1 MIRRGE
7 ERAVSTIIG
16 AVLILGILVTALAL
30 YQVNVV
36 PDDNRAVEYE
46 HHQGVQSQLLD
57 VRNGLV
63 NAPDRRVGSY
73 SVALGTTYPTR
84 TFTINPPP
92 SSGTLETVGE
102 NRTIRLENVEVEGGD
117 VGDYWNERELEFNT
131 SSLVYQ
137 PRYNE
142 YRNAPTIVYENSVLY
157 NEQNGGQAALSG
169 QRLIDGNTIQL
180 VLLEG
185 EYSSSQSGTV
195 AVDFETVSASS
206 NTINLSATNNDNITI
221 QVPSELNESVW
232 NRLLDDGAT
241 ASAGADGYVEIELD
255 GNSYDLQIAKVGLGS
270 NYQDGKDGEAY
281 LTVVDPP
288 RSTIQQGDSTRMTV
302 EVRDGYNNPVSGVK
316 VNGSTDGDGTLEP
329 TSASSNSKGQVT
341 FQYTAEEP
349 DNDEVT
355 LEANFTSNSSEYQ
368 RVTETIEVREGSS
381 GGSGGGGTYTVAWD
395 VDTIDGEPGMSC
407 EGSACTFNLAQSP
420 VDLTM
425 NTTSAVSG
433 ANVDYSLEFVTLP
446 GIATLSPSSGETD
459 TNGEHVTTLSEDGA
473 TNDDVVRVH
482 ANSGGSGD
490 TLRVEFEQGAIFD
503 VTIDDSNSPVAPGE
517 MLEVNVT
524 VENTGSE
531 EGTQNIAF
539 DFDDDGTINDE
550 ENLTLGSGD
559 SKQLTFTYDTTG
571 EAEGEYDVRISS
583 DDDTDVDTVTI
594 GENVP
599 YFDVQIDETND
610 PVAEGDTLEVTTT
623 ITNTGDVED
632 TQTIELDFE
641 GGQVDSQEVTLAG
654 GADDTVT
661 LTYTTEVGDA
671 GDREV
676 VVSSEDDSDS
686 TTVTVFESGGVN
698 FTAGDVDVDNT
709 SQTFT
714 FDASPLGNNDE
725 ATIDLSDPQDNG
737 GIDYSG
743 DDVEV
748 SVSGSVS
755 SAEYDRDAQEIR
767 FSPQGNADGT
777 WTVTISG
784 IEVVGEPGTSYWV
797 EYRDN
802 LNNEDGDFFQITD

>member
-142 YRNAPTIVYENSVLY
+142 YRNAPTIVYENSVLF

-169 QRLIDGNTIQL
+169 QRLVDGNTIQL

-341 FQYTAEEP
+341 FQYTAGEP

-381 GGSGGGGTYTVAWD
+381 GGSGGGGGLYEVWWSENQESPLEDCDD
-395 VDTIDGEPGMSC
+395 VGCGEDYRVNQGEENVRFDAESEASEANADFSYNDKGDVGIRISDSTDFDENGNSWVELTDFNE
-407 EGSACTFNLAQSP
+407 EGVFDLFVYSGGSSDLISVLVEP
-420 VDLTM
+420 VVSGQVDIQ
-425 NTTSAVSG
+425 NEIREGDQDFEVTTS
-433 ANVDYSLEFVTLP
+433 NFENL
-446 GIATLSPSSGETD
+446 D
-459 TNGEHVTTLSEDGA
+459 T
-473 TNDDVVRVH
+473 
-482 ANSGGSGD
+482 NSGGYLVVENEDEGEAIVFEDVGEDTISVTELGFSEGD
-490 TLRVEFEQGAIFD
+490 TLTASLYEA
-503 VTIDDSNSPVAPGE
+503 
-517 MLEVNVT
+517 
-524 VENTGSE
+524 EN
-531 EGTQNIAF
+531 
-539 DFDDDGTINDE
+539 E
-550 ENLTLGSGD
+550 ENLL
-559 SKQLTFTYDTTG
+559 
-571 EAEGEYDVRISS
+571 
-583 DDDTDVDTVTI
+583 DTDSTEVI
-594 GENVP
+594 GDNEAFFAVE
-599 YFDVQIDETND
+599 ITETND
-610 PVAEGDTLEVTTT
+610 PVEEGEDLNVTAE
-623 ITNTGDVED
+623 ITNTGDVEG
-632 TQTIELDFE
+632 TQTIELNFE
-641 GGQVDSQEVTLAG
+641 SDQVDSQEVTLAG
-654 GADDTVT
+654 GANETVT
-661 LTYTTEVGDA
+661 LTYRTEAGDA
-671 GDREV
+671 GDRNV
-676 VVSSEDDSDS
+676 IVSSNDDSDTQQVS
-686 TTVTVFESGGVN
+686 IEGSGEPPAIDSFEVTNPSSN
-698 FTAGDVDVDNT
+698 NYDVTWEVSDSD
-709 SQTFT
+709 
-714 FDASPLGNNDE
+714 G
-725 ATIDLSDPQDNG
+725 DLSQVTIELLKNDNVQDDKT
-737 GIDYSG
+737 IQ
-743 DDVEV
+743 
-748 SVSGSVS
+748 VSGTNASGTDSLSTGQPDEVRLIVTDN
-755 SAEYDRDAQEIR
+755 A
-767 FSPQGNADGT
+767 GNQT
-777 WTVTISG
+777 SETKI
-784 IEVVGEPGTSYWV
+784 IE
-797 EYRDN
+797 
-802 LNNEDGDFFQITD
+802 